1 MHSES
6 APPTVSNGIRSV
18 ENDGAPK
25 KRPKPEKPHLM
36 EPVLRAGQTIRTRHP
51 IQSMFSNAQD
61 PYRQS
66 CGDPYGPY
74 VGYGGPPKQQGPN
87 SMNYGALQQPK
98 EPNGQP
104 WPWRP
109 WENGG
114 GIPDPRMGPRAPMGH
129 VHPMDTQQSQRHF
142 LPGQLAQAVPGKE
155 APNGYRESRVTI
167 WNATEQRKLS
177 GNAAP
182 FRRNLDAYLALHPV
196 RCTIQM
202 L

>member
-1 MHSES
+1 
-6 APPTVSNGIRSV
+6 
-18 ENDGAPK
+18 
-25 KRPKPEKPHLM
+25 
-36 EPVLRAGQTIRTRHP
+36 
-51 IQSMFSNAQD
+51 
-61 PYRQS
+61 
-66 CGDPYGPY
+66 
-74 VGYGGPPKQQGPN
+74 
-87 SMNYGALQQPK
+87 MNYGALQQPK

-182 FRRNLDAYLALHPV
+182 FRRNLDAYLALHPDWELYTGQDEKLKKKRRQPPSGPAGGV
-196 RCTIQM
+196 PAEKHQRKYKAEPELESDNAADDSAMASLLWAVGRTDRED
-202 L
+202 